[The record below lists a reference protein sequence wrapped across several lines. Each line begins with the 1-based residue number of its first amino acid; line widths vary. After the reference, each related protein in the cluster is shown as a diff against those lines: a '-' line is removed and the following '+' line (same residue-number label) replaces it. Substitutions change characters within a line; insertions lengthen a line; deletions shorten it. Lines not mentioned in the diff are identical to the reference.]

1 MHSGIE
7 YTVSNLLIA
16 VFWMIS
22 ANLIL
27 DSKYPKVLTVIAEV
41 IIQFAFWYLFEHVF
55 ALFSALRFF
64 VGLAVP
70 VILIQFFHTDK
81 PLFKLIT
88 AVLLF
93 MTMVISEVIL
103 SL

>member
-27 DSKYPKVLTVIAEV
+27 DNKYLKVL
-41 IIQFAFWYLFEHVF
+41 
-55 ALFSALRFF
+55 SNC
-64 VGLAVP
+64 
-70 VILIQFFHTDK
+70 
-81 PLFKLIT
+81 
-88 AVLLF
+88 
-93 MTMVISEVIL
+93 
-103 SL
+103 